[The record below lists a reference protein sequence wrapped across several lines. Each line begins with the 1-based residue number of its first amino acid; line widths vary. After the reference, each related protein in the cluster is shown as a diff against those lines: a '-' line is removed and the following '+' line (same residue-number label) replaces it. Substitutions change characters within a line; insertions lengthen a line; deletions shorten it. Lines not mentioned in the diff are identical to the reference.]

1 MGCGVVYDGAGF
13 PLLSLPVGVSVISS
27 SSEGITSTSDSLL
40 AFWVELFDTTPATWL
55 ERSIFFCYVCTVSIF
70 IHWKL

>member
-1 MGCGVVYDGAGF
+1 MLFTIWLPDSSSEMGCGVVYDGAGF

-40 AFWVELFDTTPATWL
+40 AF
-55 ERSIFFCYVCTVSIF
+55 
-70 IHWKL
+70 